1 MRLSDWRTRLAA
13 HIAAHARLPFR
24 PGSHDCALFASG
36 GRAAL
41 TGTDVLAPVRGCYS
55 TLEEGFELAA
65 RHGYASPFDAVV
77 DGLEEIP
84 PAYAQ
89 VGDLALL
96 EGDDGHPA
104 MGIVQ
109 GELVCVL
116 HPRGV
121 AMLPL
126 TDVRR
131 AWRV

>member
-13 HIAAHARLPFR
+13 HIAAHARVPFR
-24 PGSHDCALFASG
+24 PGHHDCALFASG
-36 GRAAL
+36 GREAL
-41 TGTDVLAPVRGCYS
+41 TGVDVLAPVRGCYS
-55 TLEEGFELAA
+55 TIEEGFELAVQ
-65 RHGYASPFDAVV
+65 HGYASPFDAVV

-89 VGDLALL
+89 VGDLALVD
-96 EGDDGHPA
+96 GDVGLPA

-116 HPRGV
+116 HPRGL

-131 AWRV
+131 AWRI